1 MFQQR
6 CLDNFHDLF
15 SWHHW
20 YHSKLFYL
28 FAVVTLTGGI
38 EIRDGRYGMYI
49 TDGKINVKMP
59 NGITTDELTLK
70 EAQKLIKDKKAS
82 PKKRFKKKK

>member
-1 MFQQR
+1 
-6 CLDNFHDLF
+6 
-15 SWHHW
+15 
-20 YHSKLFYL
+20 
-28 FAVVTLTGGI
+28 
-38 EIRDGRYGMYI
+38 
-49 TDGKINVKMP
+49 MP

>member
-1 MFQQR
+1 MF
-6 CLDNFHDLF
+6 DLTEEQ
-15 SWHHW
+15 
-20 YHSKLFYL
+20 
-28 FAVVTLTGGI
+28 AVELLKEGKKKREPKIVKNLTDGI

-49 TDGKINVKMP
+49 TDGKTNVKMP

-70 EAQKLIKDKKAS
+70 EAQKLIKEKKAT